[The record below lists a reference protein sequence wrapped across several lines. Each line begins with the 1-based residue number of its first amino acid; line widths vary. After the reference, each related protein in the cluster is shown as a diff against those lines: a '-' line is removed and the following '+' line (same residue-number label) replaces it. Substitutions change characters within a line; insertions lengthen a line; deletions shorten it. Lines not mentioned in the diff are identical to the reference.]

1 MTTLE
6 KDTVIVID
14 PNEEKAKK
22 TRKSLEKSMKNI
34 AVINTKCLSSHRQE
48 IIELVHNSN
57 YQKIFYGCS
66 AEFFNKIVENFN
78 LKSGEAEHVGWNLDI
93 SKVVIFYWKKKG
105 FMPFSSATSRTEGT
119 FSQEL

>member
-1 MTTLE
+1 MATLE
-6 KDTVIVID
+6 KNTVIVID
-14 PNEEKAKK
+14 PNEKKAEK

-48 IIELVHNSN
+48 IIELVRDSN

-66 AEFFNKIVENFN
+66 AEFFNKIVEDFN
-78 LKSGEAEHVGWNLDI
+78 LKSGEAKHIGWNLDI

-105 FMPFSSATSRTEGT
+105 FIPFSNATSRREGT
-119 FSQEL
+119 FGQ